1 MQTTWA
7 YPAIFTQRDG
17 EVLVRFPDVPEA
29 ITGAATMEEARVLAA
44 DALEEVILSY
54 LASGSPIPAPRRP
67 NKGEEAVAL
76 DPLTAGRAA
85 VASLMAKKHVSKV
98 ALAALIQ
105 RDEKVVR
112 RILDGA
118 GVVTMDNVTV
128 ALRALG
134 AHPTL
139 AA

>member
-17 EVLVRFPDVPEA
+17 EVLVRFPDIPEA
-29 ITGAATMEEARVLAA
+29 ITGAATMDEARVLAA

-54 LASGSPIPAPRRP
+54 LASGSPIPGPRRP
-67 NKGEEAVAL
+67 NKGEEAVSL

-128 ALRALG
+128 ALKALG

>member
-29 ITGAATMEEARVLAA
+29 ITGAATMEGARVLAA